1 MRAPRGLQALV
12 AEASS
17 PTWLLTVILLTTIAG
32 LLIYPEYS
40 IVSGGAAGSTFIE
53 LPDGR
58 DYLVKRV
65 LGSTV
70 NSYIFMVRDD
80 LATALA
86 VVAPLAASVSL
97 AYSLESGVERF
108 WLQYLHSRRSVLY
121 FSRALSLFLWLL
133 VATLVVLL
141 LVPLSLSYGLG
152 STMARYGLVV
162 MLVEA
167 AALASIYSGLSL
179 LAASVAPRT
188 PVALALGIGGG
199 FALAELAVKQYPLTL
214 PLSQLGEIHA
224 VRLYS
229 YLATGALLTALG
241 YLAYSRRD
249 L

>member
-1 MRAPRGLQALV
+1 MRAPRGLQAIV

-17 PTWLLTVILLTTIAG
+17 TTWLLTVILLTTIAG

-40 IVSGGAAGSTFIE
+40 VVYSNIGGATSIGGAEAALLVVGS
-53 LPDGR
+53 
-58 DYLVKRV
+58 YLF
-65 LGSTV
+65 T
-70 NSYIFMVRDD
+70 VRDNV
-80 LATALA
+80 ATVLA

-97 AYSLESGVERF
+97 TYSLESGVERF

-133 VATLVVLL
+133 LSTLMVLL

-152 STMARYGLVV
+152 STMARYGLGV
-162 MLVEA
+162 MFVEA
-167 AALASIYSGLSL
+167 SALASIYSGLSL

-199 FALAELAVKQYPLTL
+199 FALAELVVKQYPITL
-214 PLSQLGEIHA
+214 PLSPLGDVNT

-229 YLATGALLTALG
+229 YLASGALLTALG